1 MYIYI
6 YIVATP
12 TMHHGYYFVGGDEGQ
27 QWLNLG
33 DAGDNMVTINDILEL
48 RPPLDESIN

>member
-1 MYIYI
+1 MDITLS
-6 YIVATP
+6 VEMKANS
-12 TMHHGYYFVGGDEGQ
+12 GV
-27 QWLNLG
+27 NLD